1 MEGQMTSTRAGRSTA
16 ARIVPALALVAV
28 AGACAL
34 FVLSTRPV
42 DDPSGTA
49 AGQAASLAL
58 PAIFTAGLALL
69 AAALLFV
76 AGDLSPTYRA
86 GGLLGMCSAI
96 GAAAG
101 GLINLIGYA
110 NTTIWWAADPAAI
123 RTSAA
128 VLLVVAL
135 IGLAVVASEQLRP
148 NWRPRQDS
156 NLRPRD

>member
-1 MEGQMTSTRAGRSTA
+1 MTSTQAGRSTA

-28 AGACAL
+28 TGACLL
-34 FVLSTRPV
+34 FVLSTKPI

-58 PAIFTAGLALL
+58 PAIFTAGLAAI

-101 GLINLIGYA
+101 GFINLVGYA

-123 RTSAA
+123 RTSAV

-135 IGLAVVASEQLRP
+135 VALAVVASEQLRP
-148 NWRPRQDS
+148 NWRSRQDS
-156 NLRPRD
+156 NLPPPD

>member
-1 MEGQMTSTRAGRSTA
+1 MTSTQAGRSTM
-16 ARIVPALALVAV
+16 ARVVPALALVAV

-34 FVLSTRPV
+34 FVLSTKPV

-58 PAIFTAGLALL
+58 PAIFTAGLAAI
-69 AAALLFV
+69 AAVLLFL
-76 AGDLSPTYRA
+76 AGDLSTTYRA
-86 GGLLGMCSAI
+86 GGLLGMCAAI

-101 GLINLIGYA
+101 GFINLVGYA
-110 NTTIWWAADPAAI
+110 NTTIWWAADSAAI

-135 IGLAVVASEQLRP
+135 VGLAIVASEQLRP
-148 NWRPRQDS
+148 NWRSRQDS
-156 NLRPRD
+156 SLRPPD

>member
-1 MEGQMTSTRAGRSTA
+1 MTSTPAGRSTVG
-16 ARIVPALALVAV
+16 RVVPALALIAV

-34 FVLSTRPV
+34 FVLSTKPI
-42 DDPSGTA
+42 DDPTGTA

-58 PAIFTAGLALL
+58 PAIFTAGLAAI

-76 AGDLSPTYRA
+76 AGDLSTTYRA

-128 VLLVVAL
+128 VLFVVAL
-135 IGLAVVASEQLRP
+135 VALAIVGSEQVRP
-148 NWRPRQDS
+148 GWR
-156 NLRPRD
+156 RPTPTS

>member
-1 MEGQMTSTRAGRSTA
+1 MTSTQAGRSTA

-28 AGACAL
+28 AGACVL
-34 FVLSTRPV
+34 FVLSTKPI

-49 AGQAASLAL
+49 AGQAATLAL
-58 PAIFTAGLALL
+58 PAIFTTGLALV

-76 AGDLSPTYRA
+76 AGDLSMTYRA

-101 GLINLIGYA
+101 GFINLVGAA

-123 RTSAA
+123 RTSSA

-135 IGLAVVASEQLRP
+135 VALAIVASEQLRP

-156 NLRPRD
+156 SPGPRE

>member
-1 MEGQMTSTRAGRSTA
+1 MTSTQAGRSTV
-16 ARIVPALALVAV
+16 ARVVPALSLVAV

-34 FVLSTRPV
+34 FVLSTKPI
-42 DDPSGTA
+42 DDPTGTS

-58 PAIFTAGLALL
+58 PAIFTAGLAVI

-76 AGDLSPTYRA
+76 AGDLSMTYRA

-101 GLINLIGYA
+101 GFINLIGYA
-110 NTTIWWAADPAAI
+110 NSNIWWAADPAAI
-123 RTSAA
+123 RTAA
-128 VLLVVAL
+128 TLLLIVAL
-135 IGLAVVASEQLRP
+135 VGLAVVASEQLRP